1 MTFGS
6 DTTVRFRCTEPG
18 ARTFIDLVADRG
30 RRGHA
35 QRPAAATRARSFDG
49 ARIALDDLAAENEL
63 RVRAL
68 CRYMHTGEG
77 LHRFVDPVDKSVY
90 LYTQFEVADSRRVF
104 TVFEQPDLK
113 ATFAFTVT
121 APADWQVV
129 SNQPT
134 PEPEPVGLGNATWRF
149 APTERLSSYIT
160 ALVAGPYTASTAST
174 APATGSSRSAC
185 TAVRRSPRTW
195 TPT

>member
-1 MTFGS
+1 MRR
-6 DTTVRFRCTEPG
+6 DRAERPG
-18 ARTFIDLVADRG
+18 RS
-30 RRGHA
+30 
-35 QRPAAATRARSFDG
+35 TRQQAYDG
-49 ARIALDDLAAENEL
+49 TRIALDDLAPDNEL
-63 RVRAL
+63 SVRAH

-90 LYTQFEVADSRRVF
+90 LYTQFEVADSRRMF

-160 ALVAGPYTASTAST
+160 ALVAGPYHRIDERVPRRRPRH
-174 APATGSSRSAC
+174 PARP
-185 TAVRRSPRTW
+185 VLPRLAGARTS

>member
-1 MTFGS
+1 
-6 DTTVRFRCTEPG
+6 
-18 ARTFIDLVADRG
+18 
-30 RRGHA
+30 
-35 QRPAAATRARSFDG
+35 
-49 ARIALDDLAAENEL
+49 
-63 RVRAL
+63 
-68 CRYMHTGEG
+68 MHTGEG

-90 LYTQFEVADSRRVF
+90 LYTQFEVADSRRMF

-121 APADWQVV
+121 APDDWQVV

-149 APTERLSSYIT
+149 AADRAASRRTSLRWSPGPTTR
-160 ALVAGPYTASTAST
+160 STAST
-174 APATGSSRSAC
+174 ATATGSSRSAC
-185 TAVRRSPRTW
+185 TAGRRWPRTW

>member
-1 MTFGS
+1 
-6 DTTVRFRCTEPG
+6 
-18 ARTFIDLVADRG
+18 
-30 RRGHA
+30 
-35 QRPAAATRARSFDG
+35 
-49 ARIALDDLAAENEL
+49 
-63 RVRAL
+63 
-68 CRYMHTGEG
+68 MHTGEG

-134 PEPEPVGLGNATWRF
+134 PGARAGSDWATR
-149 APTERLSSYIT
+149 PGRSRRPSGISSYIT
-160 ALVAGPYTASTAST
+160 ALVAGPYHRVDGEYRDGDRVVPLGALLPRLAGR
-174 APATGSSRSAC
+174 APGHRRDLRRDPAGVRVLRGGLRHALPVREVRP
-185 TAVRRSPRTW
+185 AVRAGVQLRRDGERRLRDPQRGLRLPVAGAARC
-195 TPT
+195 PTSGVR